1 MNRAEILKA
10 FRQLSAEEQEAVR
23 TELVKKPI
31 PGGAF
36 CCTPSMTEQLAG
48 MMKRMEASEDP
59 MAMRTEMM
67 RMCHEKI

>member
-31 PGGAF
+31 PEGAS
-36 CCTPSMTEQLAG
+36 CCSSSMKEQLTG
-48 MMKRMEASEDP
+48 MMKKMEASEDP
-59 MAMRTEMM
+59 MAMCTEMM
-67 RMCHEKI
+67 RMCHEKM